1 MTKYQPSE
9 AQAKEAI
16 LLTLLHKAN
25 WQFPCI
31 PQLLQRWLLLWH
43 ISHLLLIGTR
53 TRSSRSA
60 LCILALNHRH
70 ILLQKRMGTFF
81 LPWNCCFSSK
91 SKLLQGFAFWWKW
104 QMLFFHK
111 WHKEGLVLLVILKKK
126 KTHKHCWKKI
136 TLQHAVQFLSGQM
149 LITHSTSH
157 GTIMTGHVLQWTDPP
172 RGFHHTLIIFPG
184 VSCFITVCC
193 HTPQPTSWVTQIVLT
208 SYSLG
213 FFNKKLIHHLC
224 NGRGNIY
231 ISYGCCNS
239 WGFYLRKKV

>member
-126 KTHKHCWKKI
+126 NSQ
-136 TLQHAVQFLSGQM
+136 TLLEKNNTPAC
-149 LITHSTSH
+149 STVS
-157 GTIMTGHVLQWTDPP
+157 LWPDA
-172 RGFHHTLIIFPG
+172 HHTQYKPWHYHDRTCASVNWSSKGFPSHINHISWS
-184 VSCFITVCC
+184 VMFHNSLLP
-193 HTPQPTSWVTQIVLT
+193 HTTAYFMSYTNCPYILLSWFLQQKANP
-208 SYSLG
+208 S
-213 FFNKKLIHHLC
+213 FM
-224 NGRGNIY
+224 
-231 ISYGCCNS
+231 
-239 WGFYLRKKV
+239 